1 MPLHAITEGGSG
13 PWASAPTAGRERP
26 GHAPQF
32 HPLGTVALEQ
42 GRQSPA
48 RLAGGHHIV
57 HHGQPQAGDGPAQA
71 EGVAQVVPAGRCI
84 QPLLG
89 RGGPVASDGGQH
101 RQIEVPAQPVRQLG
115 GLVEAALPAPSPV
128 HRHREQDIHL
138 GSIRQALGQQL
149 GQAAAHG
156 QSTAILEGRQQ
167 QGDGLAV
174 PQGAGAALPGWWSP
188 LAEPAAP
195 SPRKGQSAAGAG
207 CPHPGQFLETGRTQ
221 PTLPNGASA
230 GHALQGP
237 GEGAQPPG
245 DVNHFSSSRLT
256 AGVAQLPW
264 PRSRDTHG
272 SGVTSCSQESIR
284 VICHHPS
291 PRLEPGRS
299 AGAVSAALQR
309 PDPSGPRHSPP
320 GLRSQRDPGQYI
332 VVHQDGGLSRG
343 LCILPAIEPLPDRA
357 GRRAADG
364 GGAGAGRCAPSP
376 GYRLYPLLHGCGLR
390 SPKPRDMPVLL
401 AMVEGVRELGMET
414 CMTLGMLTDEQAGQ
428 LAAAGLDYYNHN
440 LDTSPEFYGHIITTR
455 TYQDR
460 LATLARV
467 RQAGIKV
474 CAGGIVGMG
483 ENLADRAALLCQLAS
498 LPEHP
503 ESVPI
508 NLLVKVAGTPLAE
521 TEDLDPLEFVR
532 TVAVARILMPHSRVR
547 LSAGREDM
555 DDAVQALCFFAG
567 ANSMFYGERLLTT
580 PNPEASRDQALLQR
594 LGMRVEG
601 APEGETMEPPPLRPA
616 PFNDAMVSAEH

>member
-1 MPLHAITEGGSG
+1 VSSAITPRHDWSQAEVLALFRQPFNDLIHQAHAI
-13 PWASAPTAGRERP
+13 
-26 GHAPQF
+26 
-32 HPLGTVALEQ
+32 
-42 GRQSPA
+42 
-48 RLAGGHHIV
+48 
-57 HHGQPQAGDGPAQA
+57 
-71 EGVAQVVPAGRCI
+71 
-84 QPLLG
+84 
-89 RGGPVASDGGQH
+89 H
-101 RQIEVPAQPVRQLG
+101 RQVFDPNEIQVSTLLSIKTGACPEDCAYCPQSNRYQTGLDAEQLMA
-115 GLVEAALPAPSPV
+115 VEQVLEDARRA
-128 HRHREQDIHL
+128 RDT
-138 GSIRQALGQQL
+138 GSTRFCM
-149 GQAAAHG
+149 
-156 QSTAILEGRQQ
+156 
-167 QGDGLAV
+167 
-174 PQGAGAALPGWWSP
+174 GAAW
-188 LAEPAAP
+188 
-195 SPRKGQSAAGAG
+195 
-207 CPHPGQFLETGRTQ
+207 
-221 PTLPNGASA
+221 
-230 GHALQGP
+230 
-237 GEGAQPPG
+237 
-245 DVNHFSSSRLT
+245 
-256 AGVAQLPW
+256 
-264 PRSRDTHG
+264 
-272 SGVTSCSQESIR
+272 
-284 VICHHPS
+284 
-291 PRLEPGRS
+291 
-299 AGAVSAALQR
+299 
-309 PDPSGPRHSPP
+309 
-320 GLRSQRDPGQYI
+320 
-332 VVHQDGGLSRG
+332 
-343 LCILPAIEPLPDRA
+343 
-357 GRRAADG
+357 
-364 GGAGAGRCAPSP
+364 
-376 GYRLYPLLHGCGLR
+376 R

-616 PFNDAMVSAEH
+616 PFYDAMVSAEH